1 MVYLNKYYFVYA
13 VDYISF
19 KIEKIKGLI
28 IMDNEAIK
36 KYIGK
41 LCHLYATGAIG
52 VNVETGKIIEVNGNW
67 VEVETKKGMELINV
81 QFIQCIKL
89 DPNR

>member
-1 MVYLNKYYFVYA
+1 M
-13 VDYISF
+13 
-19 KIEKIKGLI
+19 E
-28 IMDNEAIK
+28 NEAIK

-41 LCHLYATGAIG
+41 CCNIFATGG
-52 VNVETGKIIEVNGNW
+52 LGLNVETGKIIEVNGNW

-81 QFIQCIKL
+81 RFIQCIKL